1 MSQEQIDLAWKLIV
15 ELRKELVELQRL
27 RSQVIGFKITFV
39 SAGIGVIAANTDKV
53 PIQLL
58 VIPAFAA
65 IFFDL
70 LITSHSNSIKRIGSY
85 CRNYLESTIREISSW
100 PKEKPLWEEF
110 LFDAREYRQNLALLG
125 NVGITGLAIAV
136 AVVALFIPFE
146 WRFSLPFL
154 FILAALFIFDIII
167 YRRPEKIAT
176 SQKPIMAKETK

>member
-1 MSQEQIDLAWKLIV
+1 MLQERFDLAWKLIV
-15 ELRKELVELQRL
+15 ELRKKLVELQRL

-53 PIQLL
+53 QIQLL

-85 CRNYLESTIREISSW
+85 CRNYLESTLRETSSW
-100 PKEKPLWEEF
+100 PIERPLWEEF
-110 LFDAREYRQNLALLG
+110 LFDTREYRQNLALLG
-125 NVGITGLAIAV
+125 NVGITGLAVAV

-146 WRFSLPFL
+146 WRLSLPFL
-154 FILAALFIFDIII
+154 LMLAIMFIFDIII

-176 SQKPIMAKETK
+176 SHMPVVTKKTK